1 MVLYEEFKDYLYR
14 AELWRAS
21 FTLEFDEH
29 FIRYRKGGVM
39 VEYRG
44 KTESQANRLI
54 KIEVKEKDLS
64 EYFPLLVPE
73 RENET
78 LYDYIPEEAIR
89 FVYDH
94 AFPTHKN

>member
-1 MVLYEEFKDYLYR
+1 MVLYEEFKHYLFH

-21 FTLEFDEH
+21 FTPEFDEH

-44 KTESQANRLI
+44 IVESQAKRLI
-54 KIEVKEKDLS
+54 KIEVEEKDLS

-73 RENET
+73 KEDET
-78 LYDYIPEEAIR
+78 LYDYIPDEAIR
-89 FVYDH
+89 FVYNH